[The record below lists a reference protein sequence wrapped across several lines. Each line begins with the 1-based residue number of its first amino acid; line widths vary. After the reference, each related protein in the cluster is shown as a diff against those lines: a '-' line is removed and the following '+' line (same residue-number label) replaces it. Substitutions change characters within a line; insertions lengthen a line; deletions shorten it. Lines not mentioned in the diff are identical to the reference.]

1 MPTSKKVERGLLYFP
16 GPEGKVVPVTPAD
29 MKKFSYKELSEAVGG
44 LIESIRPTVQGH
56 TVWANEE
63 GLLQGLEPNR
73 HTWEVAN
80 KRVYLLNGYGESWR
94 IVGRILVVYKT
105 DNLTVVNDTIHSAV
119 VKQEAIKADFVQ
131 RHDSCL
137 VQEAAHV

>member
-1 MPTSKKVERGLLYFP
+1 MTTPKKVERGLLYFP
-16 GPEGKVVPVTPAD
+16 GTGGKIVPVTPAD

-44 LIESIRPTVQGH
+44 MIESIRPAVQGH

-63 GLLQGLEPNR
+63 GLLQGLAPNR

-80 KRVYLLNGYGESWR
+80 KRIYLLNGESWR

-105 DNLTVVNDTIHSAV
+105 NDPTIVTDTVHSAIA
-119 VKQEAIKADFVQ
+119 KQEAANV
-131 RHDSCL
+131 
-137 VQEAAHV
+137 